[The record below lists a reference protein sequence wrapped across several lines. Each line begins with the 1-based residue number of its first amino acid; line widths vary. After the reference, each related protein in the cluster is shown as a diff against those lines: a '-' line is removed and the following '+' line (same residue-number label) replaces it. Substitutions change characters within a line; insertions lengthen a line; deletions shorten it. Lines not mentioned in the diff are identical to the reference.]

1 MPSKLSKVARE
12 KRNEKEILL
21 QAFLEAFE
29 ELGIKTKA
37 YERVS
42 DEHNVTVER
51 IKHLVRVWRPQ
62 KDAPLRTH
70 GNSRLNYEQESL
82 TVGLIL
88 GMSNIS
94 KPLDVKSLL
103 KIVNKRYRKEGKKFS
118 DKWFRGFYSRWSNTT
133 KLKETRLISVGSPIQ
148 II

>member
-51 IKHLVRVWRPQ
+51 IKHLVRVWMPQ
-62 KDAPLRTH
+62 KDTL
-70 GNSRLNYEQESL
+70 
-82 TVGLIL
+82 
-88 GMSNIS
+88 
-94 KPLDVKSLL
+94 
-103 KIVNKRYRKEGKKFS
+103 
-118 DKWFRGFYSRWSNTT
+118 
-133 KLKETRLISVGSPIQ
+133 ETICQ
-148 II
+148 